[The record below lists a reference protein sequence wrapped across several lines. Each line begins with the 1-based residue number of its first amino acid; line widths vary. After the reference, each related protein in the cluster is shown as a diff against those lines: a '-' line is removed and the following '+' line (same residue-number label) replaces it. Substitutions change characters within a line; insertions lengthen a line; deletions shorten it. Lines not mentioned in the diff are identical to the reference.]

1 MCELYN
7 LFFVS
12 VFQNYSIF
20 MVFLIFIKQLNLV
33 LKYFL
38 FQKIYLESR

>member
-12 VFQNYSIF
+12 IFQNYSIF
-20 MVFLIFIKQLNLV
+20 LIFFIFIKQLNLV
-33 LKYFL
+33 LKYFP
-38 FQKIYLESR
+38 FQEIYLESR